1 MREEVKILHIH
12 RSTDKQHNFIEFAKS
27 DKKQYLLK
35 ECNFIQRYGSELIQ
49 AFEKLL

>member
-1 MREEVKILHIH
+1 MQEIKILNIH
-12 RSTDKQHNFIEFAKS
+12 RSTDGKHNFIEFSKS

-49 AFEKLL
+49 AFEKLV